1 MRLPLQ
7 VSYDGIARSPALDD
21 LIAERTAKLEHF
33 HPTLVGCRVTVTQPG
48 RHQSQGRLINVRIDL
63 TVPERE
69 IAVTRAEHEDAFV
82 AVREAF
88 DTARRLLQQDAQTHR
103 DVRPHA

>member
-21 LIAERTAKLEHF
+21 LIAERASKLEHF
-33 HPTLVGCRVTVTQPG
+33 HPLLVGCRVTVAQPG
-48 RHQSQGRLINVRIDL
+48 RHQAQGRLINVRVDL

-69 IAVTRAEHEDAFV
+69 LAATRAEHEDAFV
-82 AVREAF
+82 AVRDAF
-88 DTARRLLQQDAQTHR
+88 DTARRLLQQDAQAHR
-103 DVRPHA
+103 DLRRQP